1 MMMLFI
7 QTGCVCCRNLVL
19 LLMQVPWCRAFFLT
33 HFHSD
38 HYGGLCKSWKAGFVY
53 CSAIT
58 GALVIQRLGVSPSFV
73 RVLPLDR
80 ISLVDGWEITTV
92 RAHHCPGSVM
102 FQFKQVGSAAGLRY
116 LHTGDM
122 RYDPSMATD
131 PVLIG
136 CREPDVIYLDTT
148 YARPQ

>member
-1 MMMLFI
+1 MIARKVTAVTEL
-7 QTGCVCCRNLVL
+7 G
-19 LLMQVPWCRAFFLT
+19 QVPWCRAFFLT

-38 HYGGLCKSWKAGFVY
+38 HYGGLVKSWKAGFVY

-58 GALVIQRLGVSPSFV
+58 AALVVQRLGVSSSLV
-73 RVLPLDR
+73 RVLPLDC
-80 ISLVDGWEITTV
+80 ICLVDGWEITTV

-102 FQFKQVGSAAGLRY
+102 FQFKQLGSSLGTRY
-116 LHTGDM
+116 FHTGDM
-122 RYDPSMATD
+122 RYDPAMATD
-131 PVLIG
+131 AALIS

>member
-1 MMMLFI
+1 M
-7 QTGCVCCRNLVL
+7 VL
-19 LLMQVPWCRAFFLT
+19 TTIEQVAWCRAYFLT

-38 HYGGLCKSWKAGFVY
+38 HYGGLVKSWKAGFVY

-58 GALVIQRLGVSPSFV
+58 AALVVQRLGVSPSLV
-73 RVLPLDR
+73 RVLPLDC
-80 ISLVDGWEITTV
+80 ICLVDGWEITTV

-102 FQFKQVGSAAGLRY
+102 FQFQQLGSTTRY

-122 RYDPSMATD
+122 RYDPAMATD
-131 PVLIG
+131 ATLIS
-136 CREPDVIYLDTT
+136 CRQPHEIYLDTT